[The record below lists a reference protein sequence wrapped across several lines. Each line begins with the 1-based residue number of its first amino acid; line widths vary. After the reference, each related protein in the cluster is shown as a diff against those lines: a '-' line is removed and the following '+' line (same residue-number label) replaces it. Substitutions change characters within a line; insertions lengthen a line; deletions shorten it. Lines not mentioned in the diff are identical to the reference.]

1 MAPSHTPQCIV
12 SDQPLERIKARPSN
26 IADIQHGNFNEVCWR
41 ECRCEGFCLFMT
53 KNSSPPPPEYLWPA
67 LMGRF
72 LIIRVIKE
80 HNADGYQ
87 NYDKWQ
93 CPGTWT
99 SLYTHSNHCYYIV
112 LPVEQQFR
120 NFTFLDLCKLSKLYF
135 FCVASFLQA
144 FKCCHRQPGCLHS
157 GTCNLGQGPVFK
169 GPILGRATFGP
180 CTLSNPYPQL
190 HTGSLANHHI
200 FCKYGICGA

>member
-12 SDQPLERIKARPSN
+12 SDQPPERIEPRPSN
-26 IADIQHGNFNEVCWR
+26 ISDIQHGNCNEVCWR
-41 ECRCEGFCLFMT
+41 ECEGFCLFMT

-99 SLYTHSNHCYYIV
+99 SLYTLHPLLLYRSPCRTAVQKINSPRTVQTLLHLCCIFLTSFQV
-112 LPVEQQFR
+112 LSQTAQLSAFR
-120 NFTFLDLCKLSKLYF
+120 NLQFETG
-135 FCVASFLQA
+135 ASFQRPH
-144 FKCCHRQPGCLHS
+144 F
-157 GTCNLGQGPVFK
+157 GQGYFWTMHFV
-169 GPILGRATFGP
+169 
-180 CTLSNPYPQL
+180 
-190 HTGSLANHHI
+190 
-200 FCKYGICGA
+200 